1 MKQILITTIAAVLL
15 VGCGPSVDIYQA
27 AKVGNIKAVKQ
38 HLEAGVNVNVK
49 ADNGNTPL
57 HNAAYY
63 GHKEVA
69 KLLIDKGADV
79 NAKRDTGHTPLHF
92 AANNIYKYF
101 VELLIDKGADVN
113 VKTDEGWTPLHLAA
127 FGGARENFEL
137 LVTKG
142 AEVNAITKLGR
153 FEGRTPLDFAIAQ
166 NSTKNTDL
174 LRKLGGKT
182 AKELKSEGK

>member
-69 KLLIDKGADV
+69 KLLIDKGA
-79 NAKRDTGHTPLHF
+79 
-92 AANNIYKYF
+92 
-101 VELLIDKGADVN
+101 
-113 VKTDEGWTPLHLAA
+113 
-127 FGGARENFEL
+127 
-137 LVTKG
+137 
-142 AEVNAITKLGR
+142 EVNAITKLGR